1 LRTVARTGRPRLG
14 YCEAADLLANRSSVV
29 NNSTDRPREVD
40 LKNRIGIRVAKVL
53 AAVGPGLFLIGYNI
67 GTGSVTTMA
76 KSGATHGMTL
86 FWALFLSCVFTF
98 VLLVAYG
105 RMTLVTG
112 KTALHNFKTLIRF
125 GKPLALYIMAALIVG
140 ELLALMGIM
149 GIVSDL
155 LQEASRI
162 FWGGSGIGTLWI
174 SICLV
179 AGLYL
184 LLWHG
189 RYQTFE
195 KLLTVF
201 VILMG
206 LCFILVFILVQPS
219 LSVILAGMVPRIPRE
234 PGAFGLVA
242 AMAGTT
248 CSAAVFVIR
257 SIVVAEKGWGL
268 GELRRERTDA
278 FVSAGT
284 MLLLSGVIMAV
295 SAGTLHVMGLRLE
308 NTVEMIHLFEPIGG
322 TLAALVLIAGIS
334 AAGISTVFP
343 IILIAPWI
351 ICDYTN
357 RPRDIHSPLF
367 RVLGLAGILFG
378 LGSQFLEQRPP
389 ALMIFSQAFQACILP
404 AVVVPIIILL
414 NRRDIMGPHT
424 ARPILNL
431 GLAAV
436 FLFSLVTTY
445 FAVAELLS

>member
-1 LRTVARTGRPRLG
+1 LRKHLG
-14 YCEAADLLANRSSVV
+14 KGAV
-29 NNSTDRPREVD
+29 
-40 LKNRIGIRVAKVL
+40 KVL
-53 AAVGPGLFLIGYNI
+53 ALVGPGLFLIGYNI

-76 KSGATHGMTL
+76 MSGATHGMTL

-112 KTALHNFKTLIRF
+112 RTALYNFRTRFRF
-125 GKPLALYIMAALIVG
+125 GRPLALYIIAALIVG
-140 ELLALMGIM
+140 EILALMGIM

-155 LQEASRI
+155 LQEATRI
-162 FWGGSGIGTLWI
+162 FWGGSGFSTLWI

-179 AGLYL
+179 VGLYV

-195 KLLTVF
+195 KILTVF

-206 LCFILVFILVQPS
+206 LCFIFVFILVQPS
-219 LSVILAGMVPRIPRE
+219 ISAIRAGMVPRIPRE

-248 CSAAVFVIR
+248 ASAAVFVIR
-257 SIVVAEKGWGL
+257 SIVVAEKGWTI

-295 SAGTLHVMGLRLE
+295 SAGTLHIMGLRLE

-322 TLAALVLIAGIS
+322 TVAALVLIAGIS
-334 AAGISTVFP
+334 AAGLSTVFP

-357 RPRDIHSPLF
+357 RPRNIRSPLF
-367 RVLGLAGILFG
+367 RVLGGAGILFG
-378 LGSQFLEQRPP
+378 LASQFLAQRPP

-404 AVVVPIIILL
+404 AVVVPAILLL
-414 NRRDIMGPHT
+414 NRRDIMGRHT
-424 ARPILNL
+424 ARPVLNF

-436 FLFSLVTTY
+436 FLFSLLTTY
-445 FAVAELLS
+445 LAITELLS